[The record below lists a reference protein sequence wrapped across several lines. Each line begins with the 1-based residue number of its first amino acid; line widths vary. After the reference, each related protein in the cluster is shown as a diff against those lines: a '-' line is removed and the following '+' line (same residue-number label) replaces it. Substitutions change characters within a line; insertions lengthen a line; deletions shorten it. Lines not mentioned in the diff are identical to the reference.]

1 MNFFRQGSIK
11 KKLTLIIMVIS
22 STALLLACLAFI
34 VYDLITFKNQ
44 MTEDLNSVAEII
56 GTNSAAALDFDNQ
69 NDAEETLMGLKVKGH
84 ITSACI
90 YKLDGEVLAQYHR
103 DDKPIDSSHPK
114 PKISGFEFTKNR
126 LHVFHEIFL
135 DENKIG
141 TVYLQSDLDELNA
154 RPKRY
159 AVIILAVL
167 GASMLAAFLMTSRL
181 QRIVSEPIRSLAN
194 TAKKVSDNKDFS
206 VRAEKFS
213 NDELGFLTERFNEM
227 LTQIQDRDNT
237 LQKIQTQL
245 KKQAKKLQVELKGR
259 KEFEKALSKSEERF
273 KDLFDN
279 APDMYIIMD
288 PNGVIIDFNQ
298 RVLKVLGYKSEDIFG
313 KPLKNIVHHE
323 DTYTTGKYIQKIRES
338 GQPPK
343 NIEVRLIHK
352 NGQSFWVS
360 KESSLSKDSD
370 GKLLSVR
377 LICREITENK
387 RLQEE
392 LDRARRLESAG
403 RLAGQISH
411 DFNNL
416 LGPLAAYPTLIREEL
431 PEDHPV
437 LGMLDEMESAAM
449 KIAEIN
455 QQLLS
460 LGRRG
465 HYPRE
470 LVDLNQLIENN
481 ITMSQSLNKK
491 IVFNTKL
498 ESNLFLIKGGGAQL
512 TRALTN
518 LILNAHEA
526 MQGKGIVRIQTQNV
540 YLDKQLGGYQTIN
553 RGEYVK
559 LDISDR
565 GSGIKPDLMQ
575 KIFDPFFTTKIMDRM
590 RGSGLGLSVVH
601 GIIEDHNGYITV
613 KSLVKKGTTFSLY
626 FPVSRDQETE
636 STDTIEKIEG
646 GDESIL
652 IVDDDPIQRRVTSQ
666 LLTRLGY
673 DIHTVTSGEQ
683 AVDYVKEKT
692 QDLLLLDMVMD
703 GIDGTETYKRILQL
717 HPQQKALVF
726 SGYAKTNRVRTA
738 LKLGAGGFISKP
750 ISLSSLAQAVRIELD
765 KN

>member
-1 MNFFRQGSIK
+1 MKFFRQGSIK

-22 STALLLACLAFI
+22 SIALLLACSAFI
-34 VYDLITFKNQ
+34 VYDLITFKNH
-44 MTEDLNSVAEII
+44 MTEDLNSIAEII
-56 GTNSAAALDFDNQ
+56 GTNSAAAVEFDSSY
-69 NDAEETLMGLKVKGH
+69 DAEEILMGLKAKEH
-84 ITSACI
+84 ITAACI
-90 YKLDGEVLAQYHR
+90 FNEQNDLFAQYYR
-103 DDKPIDSSHPK
+103 DGKPSNILPGEPKSS
-114 PKISGFEFTKNR
+114 GYEFTKDR
-126 LHVFHEIFL
+126 LHLFHEIIF
-135 DENKIG
+135 EEYKIG
-141 TVYLQSDLDELNA
+141 TVYLQSDLDEVNSRL
-154 RPKRY
+154 KRY

-181 QRIVSEPIRSLAN
+181 QRIISEPIRSLAN
-194 TAKKVSDNKDFS
+194 TAKQVSDKKDFS
-206 VRAEKFS
+206 IRAKKFS
-213 NDELGFLTERFNEM
+213 HDELGFLTERFNEM
-227 LTQIQDRDNT
+227 LTQIQERDNA
-237 LQKIQTQL
+237 LQKIQTKL
-245 KKQAKKLQVELKGR
+245 ENQAKKLQVELKGR
-259 KEFEKALSKSEERF
+259 RKFEKALSKSEERF

-279 APDMYIIMD
+279 APDMYIILD

-298 RVLKVLGYKSEDIFG
+298 RVLNILGYKSEDIFG

-323 DTYTTGKYIQKIRES
+323 DSYTTEKYIQKIRES
-338 GQPPK
+338 GLPPK

-360 KESSLSKDSD
+360 KEFSLSKDSD

-377 LICREITENK
+377 VICREITENK

-431 PEDHPV
+431 PGEHPA
-437 LGMLDEMESAAM
+437 LEMLDEMESAAK
-449 KIAEIN
+449 KIADIN
-455 QQLLS
+455 QQLLA

-465 HYPRE
+465 HYSME
-470 LVDLNQLIENN
+470 LVDLNELIEN
-481 ITMSQSLNKK
+481 ITVSQSLNKK
-491 IVFNTKL
+491 ITFNTKFD
-498 ESNLFLIKGGGAQL
+498 SDLFLIKGGEAQL

-540 YLDKQLGGYQTIN
+540 YLDKQLSGYQTIN

-559 LDISDR
+559 FDISDR
-565 GSGIKPDLMQ
+565 GAGIKPDLMQ
-575 KIFDPFFTTKIMDRM
+575 KIFDPFFTTKVMDRM
-590 RGSGLGLSVVH
+590 RGSGLGLSIVH
-601 GIIEDHNGYITV
+601 GIIEDHKGYITV
-613 KSLVKKGTTFSLY
+613 KSRMKIGTTFSLY

-636 STDTIEKIEG
+636 VADTVEKIEG
-646 GDESIL
+646 GDETIL
-652 IVDDDPIQRRVTSQ
+652 IVDDDPIQRRVANQ

-683 AVDYVKEKT
+683 AVDYVKEEP

-703 GIDGTETYKRILQL
+703 GIDGTETYKRILQF
-717 HPQQKALVF
+717 HPQQKALIF
-726 SGYAKTNRVRTA
+726 SGYAMTNRVRTA

-750 ISLSSLAQAVRIELD
+750 ILLNSLAQAVRIELD